1 MVKLHTF
8 RMLISLIF
16 LDNEMINND
25 SNDIEPDCP
34 VDNNIA
40 NNVNRSNSCV
50 QPVISSGEGEGV
62 GRSQRVGQPPSR
74 LGEWVNAA
82 CSSSEPICYH
92 EAISGS
98 EKEEWVSAM
107 KREIDNMKRNNVY

>member
-1 MVKLHTF
+1 
-8 RMLISLIF
+8 MLISLIF

-40 NNVNRSNSCV
+40 NNVNRSNSFV

-62 GRSQRVGQPPSR
+62 RRSQRVRQPPSR

-82 CSSSEPICYH
+82 CSSSEPMSYH
-92 EAISGS
+92 EALSLIH
-98 EKEEWVSAM
+98 
-107 KREIDNMKRNNVY
+107 I